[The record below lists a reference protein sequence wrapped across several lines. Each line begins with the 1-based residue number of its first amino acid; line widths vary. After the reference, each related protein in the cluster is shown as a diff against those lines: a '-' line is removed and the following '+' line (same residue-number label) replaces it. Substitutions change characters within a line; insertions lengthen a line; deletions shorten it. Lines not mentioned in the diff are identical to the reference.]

1 MGSPSAAQVELFLV
15 FGAVLAFGFW
25 ELYSLRR
32 DKKRTEETRK
42 RTSQTGRDGDDAS
55 GNGRGAGD

>member
-1 MGSPSAAQVELFLV
+1 MTAPDAALIELLLV

-32 DKKRTEETRK
+32 DRK
-42 RTSQTGRDGDDAS
+42 RSEAAREQTPPAGGDGE
-55 GNGRGAGD
+55 